1 MPVIAPTA
9 ALAAPANWTVARR
22 TLMSEVGA
30 YGWMTWRGS
39 QRTRWLLCMVLW
51 VCMAAGP
58 VSAEDAETS
67 GSPLAV
73 PGAQTVSPAQA
84 YALLLQG
91 VPFIDVRNP
100 RLHARR
106 HIPGAHHLDLSSGFT
121 QSALEA
127 IVDHD
132 KPLVIYC
139 SGRKCRRSSRASGFA
154 VEWGFTQVKY
164 FRDGIVGWRDAG
176 YSLHEA
182 Q

>member
-1 MPVIAPTA
+1 MY
-9 ALAAPANWTVARR
+9 
-22 TLMSEVGA
+22 EVGA
-30 YGWMTWRGS
+30 HGYVTQRGS

-51 VCMAAGP
+51 ACMAAGP

-73 PGAQTVSPAQA
+73 PGTETVSPAQA
-84 YALLLQG
+84 YALFSQG

-106 HIPGAHHLDLSSGFT
+106 HIPGAHHLDLSSNFT
-121 QSALEA
+121 KSALEA
-127 IVDHD
+127 IVDRD

-139 SGRKCRRSSRASGFA
+139 SGRTCRRSSQASEFA
-154 VEWGFTQVKY
+154 VEWGFTRVKY

-176 YSLHEA
+176 YPLQEE